1 MFFIA
6 RLLSQFSRFLTGI
19 EIHPGATIGKRLFI
33 DHGMGIVIG
42 ETAIIGDNCTIYH
55 GVTLGGTGKERKK
68 RHPTLKNNVVVG
80 CGSKVLGNI
89 TLGNNVKVG
98 ANAVVLKDVP
108 DNKVVV
114 GVPAKIVEKRTT

>member
-1 MFFIA
+1 MEE
-6 RLLSQFSRFLTGI
+6 Q
-19 EIHPGATIGKRLFI
+19 GK
-33 DHGMGIVIG
+33 
-42 ETAIIGDNCTIYH
+42 
-55 GVTLGGTGKERKK
+55 KEKK

-80 CGSKVLGNI
+80 CGSKILGNI

-114 GVPAKIVEKRTT
+114 GVPAKIVEKKTT